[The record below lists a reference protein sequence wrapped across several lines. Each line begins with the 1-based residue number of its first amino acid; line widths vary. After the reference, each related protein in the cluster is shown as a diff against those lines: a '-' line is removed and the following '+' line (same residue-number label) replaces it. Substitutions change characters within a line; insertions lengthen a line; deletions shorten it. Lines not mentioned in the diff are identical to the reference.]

1 MDAISRLICDE
12 LKLRVYTAT
21 STGIVKKLCKIHNT
35 SPTASR
41 ALGGAINA
49 ALLAGAS
56 LKPGSAQSISVKF
69 SGNGPLQSVQAQVD
83 AKGNVRGYVSNPDID
98 ELTFSKAI
106 GAGFL
111 SIERDLN
118 LKKPYTSLLPLVY
131 GNIAA
136 DMSYFFT
143 SSEQIPSA
151 MILALE
157 MNDKEITASGGILIQ
172 TFPDTPESSIAL
184 AENSIQN
191 MKKSLGQSLFEGADI
206 AGIASSL
213 LGNFPLT
220 EAGKTE
226 IQLRCR
232 CSKDMLTETIK
243 GFHREEIT
251 QMIEEDRG
259 AEIVCSFCKNIYRF
273 NEDELTE
280 IMNKKPT
287 H

>member
-12 LKLRVYTAT
+12 LKLRVYTVT
-21 STGIVKKLCKIHNT
+21 SVGVVKKLCKIHNT

-41 ALGGAINA
+41 ALGGTINA

-56 LKPGSAQSISVKF
+56 LKPGSAQSVSVKF

-118 LKKPYTSLLPLVY
+118 LKNPYTSLLPLVY